1 MSNEKF
7 TYSYYP
13 ARNDEAE
20 RIAAKY
26 LSAEQKSDSDLE
38 RLKRL
43 DRRAELPGTVAGIAT
58 GLFGVLILCLGIGLV
73 LSFDHLTM
81 GLILGL
87 AGLGVAAIATPV
99 SRAVTKRSREKY
111 RDEIL
116 ALSEKIKNG
125 R

>member
-7 TYSYYP
+7 TYSYSP

-26 LSAEQKSDSDLE
+26 LSAENKSDTDLE

-43 DRRAELPGTVAGIAT
+43 DRRAELPGTIAGIAT
-58 GLFGVLILCLGIGLV
+58 GLFGVLILCLGIALI
-73 LSFDHLTM
+73 LSFDHLIP
-81 GLILGL
+81 GLLLGV
-87 AGLGVAAIATPV
+87 AGLGAAAIATPV
-99 SRAVTKRSREKY
+99 SCAVTKRSREKY

-125 R
+125 N